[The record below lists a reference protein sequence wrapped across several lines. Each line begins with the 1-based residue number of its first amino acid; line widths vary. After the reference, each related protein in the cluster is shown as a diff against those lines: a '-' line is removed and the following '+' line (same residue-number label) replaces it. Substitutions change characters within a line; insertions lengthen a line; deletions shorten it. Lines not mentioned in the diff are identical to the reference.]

1 MAKKDSVIFYQEQ
14 IQICRKYLSNEQ
26 FGRLMSA
33 LFELDSGGD
42 PEVENDIIMAFEFM
56 SLQQKID
63 REKYEEKCRKNRENG
78 KKGGRPKKNPEKA
91 NGFFQNPNE
100 NENEN
105 ENDKRMRREENDSG
119 LSLFGSLSNV
129 ELTKQ
134 EYDHICES
142 YEDPNGLIDRV
153 SRWLPKAEHS
163 VPDHYAAV
171 MNFAQRSGWSKKHVI
186 KPPPPE
192 REVNPAD
199 MLSEDEQTE
208 LVASIARKI
217 GFNPIGD

>member
-1 MAKKDSVIFYQEQ
+1 MAKKESTIIYDKQ
-14 IQICRKYLSNEQ
+14 IDICEKFLSYEQ
-26 FGRLMSA
+26 FGRLMFGLRKMNNGEEPDFSDDKI
-33 LFELDSGGD
+33 LDL
-42 PEVENDIIMAFEFM
+42 AFAFM
-56 SLQQKID
+56 SLQKELD
-63 REKYEEKCRKNRENG
+63 DDKYKKKCETNRENG

-105 ENDKRMRREENDSG
+105 DKRMRREENDSG

-129 ELTKQ
+129 ELTQQ
-134 EYDHICES
+134 EYDHLCET
-142 YEDPNGLIDRV
+142 YEDPDGLIDRV

-163 VPDHYAAV
+163 VPDHYEAV
-171 MNFAQRSGWSKKHVI
+171 LNFARRSNWSKKRII

-192 REVNPAD
+192 REVDPAD
-199 MLSEDEQTE
+199 MLSDDEQTE
-208 LVASIARKI
+208 LVASITRRI